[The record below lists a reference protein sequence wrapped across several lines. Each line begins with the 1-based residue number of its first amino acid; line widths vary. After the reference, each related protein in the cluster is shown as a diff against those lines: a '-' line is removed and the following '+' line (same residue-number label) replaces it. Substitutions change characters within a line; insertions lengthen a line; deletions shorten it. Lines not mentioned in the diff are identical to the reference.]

1 MAFWLTSLWDFLA
14 CHEIH
19 LEVTKAKLIGTSHE
33 GDCHLMD
40 NFRALQIFNKNN
52 KLLDINLCWIF
63 LQVTTL
69 SDVTN
74 AVGK

>member
-1 MAFWLTSLWDFLA
+1 
-14 CHEIH
+14 
-19 LEVTKAKLIGTSHE
+19 
-33 GDCHLMD
+33 MD